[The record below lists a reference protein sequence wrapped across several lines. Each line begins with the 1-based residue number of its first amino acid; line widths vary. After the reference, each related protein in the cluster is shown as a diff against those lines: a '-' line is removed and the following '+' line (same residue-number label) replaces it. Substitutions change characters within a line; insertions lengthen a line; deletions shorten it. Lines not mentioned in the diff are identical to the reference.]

1 MGNYVKKRRED
12 LGLTQD
18 ELAIKAG
25 LSRQTISSIENGTN
39 RGVTSSTLT
48 KIATALDTTV
58 GALFFKKSV

>member
-1 MGNYVKKRRED
+1 MGNLVKKRREE

-18 ELAIKAG
+18 ELANRAD

-58 GALFFKKSV
+58 GALFFAKGV